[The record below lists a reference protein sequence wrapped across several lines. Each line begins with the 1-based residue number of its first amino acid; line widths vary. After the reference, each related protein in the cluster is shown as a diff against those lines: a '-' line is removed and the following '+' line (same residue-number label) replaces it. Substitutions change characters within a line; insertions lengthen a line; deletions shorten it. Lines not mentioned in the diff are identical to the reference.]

1 METKDEVEAAKA
13 LEDPALAKN
22 KLEGNIEFINVKFK
36 YPERDAIVLKN
47 FSLKINKGEKIAFV
61 GSSGSGKSTIV
72 QILMRFYPIEEGQ
85 ILMDGH
91 DVNKYNLHRYRGQI
105 GLVSQEPTLFLGTI
119 KDNIVYNSKI
129 KKEVNAQVNKY
140 CDVAN
145 ATAFINEWPESKN
158 IFIQNSKRKWAKKEA
173 RFREAKSKGSPL
185 QDV

>member
-1 METKDEVEAAKA
+1 METKDEVETAKT
-13 LEDPALAKN
+13 LEDPTLAESKI
-22 KLEGNIEFINVKFK
+22 EGNIEFVNVKFK

-47 FSLKINKGEKIAFV
+47 FNLKINKGEKIAFV

-91 DVNKYNLHRYRGQI
+91 DINKYNLHSYRRQI

-119 KDNIVYNSKI
+119 RDNIVYNHKI
-129 KKEVNAQVNKY
+129 KKEVNGQVKKY

-145 ATAFINEWPESKN
+145 ATGFINEWPESKN
-158 IFIQNSKRKWAKKEA
+158 ILIQNSKRKWDKKGV
-173 RFREAKSKGSPL
+173 RFREAKSKESP
-185 QDV
+185 